1 MPSLLEA
8 IAEKYGSS
16 EDDTF
21 DQMPIAIYVP
31 RKNPR
36 NMIPNLLVLNDCDID
51 SAGHESDLR
60 DKCRGV
66 EELDLAQNRLSK
78 WTEVFKIL
86 HIMPRLKFAN
96 LSFNNL
102 SSDINNAVV
111 TETCE
116 DIMRETYPCLKSIV
130 LNSTNITWSSFRH
143 ILKRIP
149 MVEEIHLSM
158 NNYDVIDL
166 DDDQLG
172 QSIQMQSVKRLHFTG
187 NPVSTWSEV
196 CKLGRAFPNLE
207 SLVLAECPLLSLMTP
222 PPSPDA
228 HLGLLS
234 YPKQGNGFCDMTL
247 DSPHDAFTRLGF
259 LNLNRTL
266 IRTWDD
272 VDILGRF
279 PALRYLRI
287 QGCPLFE
294 ENVERQEYT
303 EHERRQLLIARLPSI
318 QTLNGGAEITPEE
331 REDAE
336 RFLIRFYME
345 KPEAERPDRY
355 NELLQ
360 VHGKL
365 DPLVNIDL
373 TPESKVPVLLVCG
386 EQCQQHTLDVYQ
398 TVSEFKQKLEK
409 IFRIPAHRMRVFYAD
424 QQVCS
429 VVGPEE
435 MKFPNKRLYS
445 YNIINGDQIIVDSK
459 K

>member
-8 IAEKYGSS
+8 IVEKYGCF

-51 SAGHESDLR
+51 SAGQESDLR
-60 DKCRGV
+60 DKCHGV
-66 EELDLAQNRLSK
+66 EELDLAQNRLSR
-78 WTEVFKIL
+78 WSEVFKIL

-102 SSDINNAVV
+102 SSDINSAIDSCGDV
-111 TETCE
+111 
-116 DIMRETYPCLKSIV
+116 RETYPCLKSIV
-130 LNSTNITWSSFRH
+130 LNSTNITWRSFRH

-166 DDDQLG
+166 NDDDDDDD
-172 QSIQMQSVKRLHFTG
+172 SHPVRTSSVKRLHFTG
-187 NPVSTWSEV
+187 NPVSTWFEV

-207 SLVLAECPLLSLMTP
+207 SLVLAECPLQSLMTP
-222 PPSPDA
+222 PPSPDC
-228 HLGLLS
+228 HLGVLS
-234 YPKQGNGFCDMTL
+234 YPKQGDGFRDVTL
-247 DSPHDAFTRLGF
+247 DSPHDAFTRLRF

-294 ENVERQEYT
+294 ENAERQEYT
-303 EHERRQLLIARLPSI
+303 EHERRQLLIARLPCI
-318 QTLNGGAEITPEE
+318 QTLNGGAEIAPDE

-336 RFLIRFYME
+336 RFLIRYYMD
-345 KPEAERPDRY
+345 KPENERPDRY
-355 NELLQ
+355 NELVQ

-373 TPESKVPVLLVCG
+373 TPESKVSVIIICG
-386 EQCQQHTLDVYQ
+386 DKYEQHVLDVYQ
-398 TVSEFKQKLEK
+398 TVSEFKQKFEH
-409 IFRIPAHRMRVFYAD
+409 FSGIPAHRMRVFYVD
-424 QQVCS
+424 QQVSS
-429 VVGPEE
+429 VIGPEE
-435 MKFPNKRLYS
+435 MRFPNKRLYS
-445 YNIINGDQIIVDSK
+445 YNIVKGDQIIVDSK

>member
-8 IAEKYGSS
+8 ITEKYGSS

-36 NMIPNLLVLNDCDID
+36 NVLPKLLVLNDCDID
-51 SAGHESDLR
+51 SAGNETDLR
-60 DKCRGV
+60 DKCHGV
-66 EELDLAQNRLSK
+66 EELDLAQNRLSE
-78 WTEVFKIL
+78 WNEIFKIL
-86 HIMPRLKFAN
+86 NIMPKLKFAN

-102 SSDINNAVV
+102 SADINN
-111 TETCE
+111 TLPRG
-116 DIMRETYPCLKSIV
+116 IMRDTYPCLKSVV
-130 LNSTNITWSSFRH
+130 LNSTNITWSSFKH
-143 ILKRIP
+143 ILKKLP

-158 NNYDVIDL
+158 NNYDVIEL
-166 DDDQLG
+166 DDDENCQP
-172 QSIQMQSVKRLHFTG
+172 IQIPSVTKLHFTG
-187 NPVSTWSEV
+187 NPVSTWVEV

-222 PPSPDA
+222 PPSPDT
-228 HLGLLS
+228 HHSLLS
-234 YPKQGNGFCDMTL
+234 YPKQET
-247 DSPHDAFTRLGF
+247 DSYDNMMDLPHDAFIHLRF

-279 PALRYLRI
+279 PALKYLRI

-294 ENVERQEYT
+294 ENPERQEYT
-303 EHERRQLLIARLPSI
+303 EHERRQLLIARLPCI
-318 QTLNGGAEITPEE
+318 QTLNGGAEITADE

-336 RFLIRFYME
+336 RFLIRFYMDKSE
-345 KPEAERPDRY
+345 EERPDRY
-355 NELLQ
+355 NEVVQ

-365 DPLVNIDL
+365 DRLVNIDL

-386 EQCQQHTLDVYQ
+386 DKCESHTLDVYQ
-398 TVSEFKQKLEK
+398 TVLEFKQKLEK
-409 IFRIPAHRMRVFYAD
+409 FFNIPAHRMRVFYAD
-424 QQVCS
+424 QQICS
-429 VVGPEE
+429 IVGPEE

-445 YNIINGDQIIVDSK
+445 YNIVSGDQIIVDSK